1 MRILHLLLRLDGD
14 LIFDAK
20 GNKQLAMYIE
30 KAMQVHVLNRQVFSR
45 ENIKQIPADC
55 GFWLSATRG
64 TLQSRGLLLPL

>member
-45 ENIKQIPADC
+45 ENIKQNS
-55 GFWLSATRG
+55 G
-64 TLQSRGLLLPL
+64 